1 MFVISS
7 AFAAIGAII
16 YSSKVG
22 SVSPD
27 AGGGNTLLF
36 AVGGAVIGGTSLFGG
51 RGRISNA
58 VIGGAVLATV
68 NNGLGLLGQPASVV
82 FLVNGI
88 VLLLAAG
95 VDVLSRRR
103 SAVPVTVSRAWGAD
117 GRGPGSSTAG
127 ARPDEARRHNR
138 AALLRRLHVD
148 GPCTRATLA
157 TELGLN
163 RSTIKSVVDG
173 LAEAGVV
180 TEAVPAQRTGAGRPS
195 LMVLPSP
202 EAAVVLAVDVRVE
215 QVAMSMVGIGGQV
228 LGRHS
233 WNLHSRTRT
242 PGEVITHVA
251 ESAQLLAEE
260 LGVTAQ
266 GTGVSVPGV
275 VRRDDGWVHE
285 APNLGWRDVA
295 LGTRLGVGTAD
306 AGAGGQR
313 RRAGGAGRARARGRP
328 RRHRPGL
335 RLGGHGVGGGV
346 ISEGRPLRGTR
357 GYVGELGHLVVRPG
371 GRPCYCGS
379 RGCWETEVGEAAMCR
394 ALGLP
399 EDDPARGRGGR
410 AALAAARARLP
421 GPLDEFAEWLATGLV
436 TVVNMMAPE
445 LVVLGDLFTALP
457 RPVVVEQRAGVVHE
471 RSLVSRAVGGTRI
484 ETSPLGR
491 DAKLV
496 GAAELAFE
504 PVLGAV

>member
-1 MFVISS
+1 M
-7 AFAAIGAII
+7 
-16 YSSKVG
+16 
-22 SVSPD
+22 
-27 AGGGNTLLF
+27 N
-36 AVGGAVIGGTSLFGG
+36 
-51 RGRISNA
+51 
-58 VIGGAVLATV
+58 
-68 NNGLGLLGQPASVV
+68 
-82 FLVNGI
+82 
-88 VLLLAAG
+88 
-95 VDVLSRRR
+95 
-103 SAVPVTVSRAWGAD
+103 RAWAGEGAA
-117 GRGPGSSTAG
+117 PGSG

-173 LAEAGVV
+173 LAGSGVV
-180 TEAVPAQRTGAGRPS
+180 TEAVPARRNGAGRPS
-195 LMVLPSP
+195 LMVLPRP
-202 EAAVVLAVDVRVE
+202 ESAVVLAVDVRVE
-215 QVAMSMVGIGGQV
+215 RVSMSMVGLGGQV
-228 LGRHS
+228 IGRHS
-233 WNLHSRTRT
+233 WNLRRATRT

-260 LGVTAQ
+260 LAVTPQ
-266 GTGVSVPGV
+266 GAGISVPGV
-275 VRRDDGWVHE
+275 VRRADGWVHE
-285 APNLGWRDVA
+285 APNLEWCDVA
-295 LGTRLGVGTAD
+295 LGARLGSVLSLPVQVANDAELGALAEHVRGAARDVAD
-306 AGAGGQR
+306 VVYVSADR
-313 RRAGGAGRARARGRP
+313 
-328 RRHRPGL
+328 
-335 RLGGHGVGGGV
+335 GVGGGV
-346 ISEGRPLRGTR
+346 ISAGRPLRGTR

-379 RGCWETEVGEAAMCR
+379 RGCWETEVGEAALCR

-399 EDDPARGRGGR
+399 EDTPRGVVVAELRSLET
-410 AALAAARARLP
+410 APQP

-457 RPVVVEQRAGVVHE
+457 AGVVDHVRAQVHE

-491 DAKLV
+491 DATLV

-504 PVLGAV
+504 PVLGAF

>member
-1 MFVISS
+1 M
-7 AFAAIGAII
+7 
-16 YSSKVG
+16 
-22 SVSPD
+22 
-27 AGGGNTLLF
+27 
-36 AVGGAVIGGTSLFGG
+36 
-51 RGRISNA
+51 
-58 VIGGAVLATV
+58 
-68 NNGLGLLGQPASVV
+68 
-82 FLVNGI
+82 
-88 VLLLAAG
+88 
-95 VDVLSRRR
+95 
-103 SAVPVTVSRAWGAD
+103 SRAWVGSGTND
-117 GRGPGSSTAG
+117 GSAAGTPDPAAARSTAG

-138 AALLRRLHVD
+138 AALLRRLHVH
-148 GPCTRATLA
+148 GPRTRATLA

-163 RSTIKSVVDG
+163 RSTIKAVVDG

-180 TEAVPAQRTGAGRPS
+180 SEAVPAQRNGAGRPS
-195 LMVLPSP
+195 LMVIPEA
-202 EAAVVLAVDVRVE
+202 EAAVVLAIDVRVE

-242 PGEVITHVA
+242 PGEVITHIA
-251 ESAQLLAEE
+251 ESAQLLGEE
-260 LGVTAQ
+260 LAVTAQ
-266 GTGVSVPGV
+266 GAGVSVPGV

-295 LGTRLGVGTAD
+295 LGTRLASVLHVPVQVANDAELGALAEHVRGAAHGVTDLVYISAD
-306 AGAGGQR
+306 R
-313 RRAGGAGRARARGRP
+313 
-328 RRHRPGL
+328 
-335 RLGGHGVGGGV
+335 GVGGGV

-371 GRPCYCGS
+371 GRDCYCGS

-399 EDDPARGRGGR
+399 EDSPRGVVVAELRS
-410 AALAAARARLP
+410 LATAPLP
-421 GPLDEFAEWLATGLV
+421 GPLDELAEWLTTGLV

-445 LVVLGDLFTALP
+445 LVVLGDLFAALP
-457 RPVVVEQRAGVVHE
+457 PPLVDRVRAAVHE
-471 RSLVSRAVGGTRI
+471 RSLVSRAVGGTVI
-484 ETSPLGR
+484 ATSPLGR

>member
-1 MFVISS
+1 VNRTW
-7 AFAAIGAII
+7 G
-16 YSSKVG
+16 G
-22 SVSPD
+22 D
-27 AGGGNTLLF
+27 GGG
-36 AVGGAVIGGTSLFGG
+36 GATAATS
-51 RGRISNA
+51 
-58 VIGGAVLATV
+58 
-68 NNGLGLLGQPASVV
+68 
-82 FLVNGI
+82 
-88 VLLLAAG
+88 
-95 VDVLSRRR
+95 
-103 SAVPVTVSRAWGAD
+103 
-117 GRGPGSSTAG
+117 G

-157 TELGLN
+157 SELGLN
-163 RSTIKSVVDG
+163 RSTIKAVVDG

-180 TEAVPAQRTGAGRPS
+180 TEALPAQRNGAGRPS
-195 LMVLPSP
+195 LMVLPEP

-233 WNLHSRTRT
+233 WNLHHRTRT

-260 LGVTAQ
+260 LAVTAL
-266 GTGVSVPGV
+266 GVGVSVPGV
-275 VRRDDGWVHE
+275 VRRDDGFVHE
-285 APNLGWRDVA
+285 APNLAWREVA
-295 LGTRLGVGTAD
+295 LGSRLVTVLKVPVQVAND
-306 AGAGGQR
+306 AELGALAEHVRGD
-313 RRAGGAGRARARGRP
+313 ARNVDDLVYISGDK
-328 RRHRPGL
+328 
-335 RLGGHGVGGGV
+335 GVGGGV
-346 ISEGRPLRGTR
+346 ISDGRPLRGTR

-379 RGCWETEVGEAAMCR
+379 RGCWETEVGEAALCR

-399 EDDPARGRGGR
+399 EDTPRGVVVAELRS
-410 AALAAARARLP
+410 LATAPLP
-421 GPLDEFAEWLATGLV
+421 GPLDEFTEWLVTGLV

-457 RPVVVEQRAGVVHE
+457 PAVVGEARAQVHE

-504 PVLGAV
+504 PILGAV

>member
-1 MFVISS
+1 VNRTWGGD
-7 AFAAIGAII
+7 AAG
-16 YSSKVG
+16 
-22 SVSPD
+22 
-27 AGGGNTLLF
+27 
-36 AVGGAVIGGTSLFGG
+36 
-51 RGRISNA
+51 
-58 VIGGAVLATV
+58 LATT
-68 NNGLGLLGQPASVV
+68 S
-82 FLVNGI
+82 
-88 VLLLAAG
+88 
-95 VDVLSRRR
+95 
-103 SAVPVTVSRAWGAD
+103 
-117 GRGPGSSTAG
+117 G

-157 TELGLN
+157 GELGLN

-180 TEAVPAQRTGAGRPS
+180 TEAVPAQRNGAGRPS

-233 WNLHSRTRT
+233 WNLLSRTRT

-251 ESAQLLAEE
+251 ESAQLLSEE
-260 LGVTAQ
+260 LDVTAQ
-266 GTGVSVPGV
+266 GVGVSVPGV

-295 LGTRLGVGTAD
+295 LGARLASVLKLPVQVANDAEMGALAEHVRGVARDVTDLVYISAD
-306 AGAGGQR
+306 K
-313 RRAGGAGRARARGRP
+313 
-328 RRHRPGL
+328 
-335 RLGGHGVGGGV
+335 GVGGGV
-346 ISEGRPLRGTR
+346 ISAGRPLRGTR

-394 ALGLP
+394 ALGLAESTP
-399 EDDPARGRGGR
+399 RGVVVAELRS
-410 AALAAARARLP
+410 LASAPRP

-457 RPVVVEQRAGVVHE
+457 PDVVAHVRGLVHE